1 MSSNLLINRAL
12 GDRHMDDLD
21 HALGRPAFP
30 MLDGSRNHFAVDQSS
45 PAAVAMLES
54 PCWAHSGARFG
65 MDYFSVTPEGRAAL
79 DRYLDHSGLRYG
91 APNLRPYKVTYA
103 GHERTVIASSPSRA
117 KYQYFCQVSDLI
129 SARFIELARQLKVK
143 LA

>member
-12 GDRHMDDLD
+12 DDPHMDDLD

-30 MLDGSRNHFAVDQSS
+30 MLDGSRNHFAVDQGS
-45 PAAVAMLES
+45 PTAVDMMAN
-54 PCWAHSGARFG
+54 PHWAHLGTRFG
-65 MDYFSVTPEGRAAL
+65 MDYFGVTPEGRAAL
-79 DRYLDHSGLRYG
+79 ERYLDETGQRYG

-103 GHERTVIASSPSRA
+103 GHESTVIASSPSRA
-117 KYQYFCQVSDLI
+117 KYQYFCQVSDLV
-129 SARFIELARQLKVK
+129 SARFFEFARQLKVR